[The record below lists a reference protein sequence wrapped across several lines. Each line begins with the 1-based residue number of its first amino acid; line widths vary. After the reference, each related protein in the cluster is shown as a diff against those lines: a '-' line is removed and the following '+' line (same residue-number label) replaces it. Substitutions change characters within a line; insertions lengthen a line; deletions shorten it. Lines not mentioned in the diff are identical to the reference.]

1 MCEGQVKNIMEY
13 ETVALDDEG
22 SALVILDQT
31 KLPGSAELLS
41 LHTGEEIWDAIY
53 LLKVRGAPAIGV
65 AAAFGIYLLAK
76 GIETEDYD
84 TFYAAFCRHKE

>member
-31 KLPGSAELLS
+31 KLA
-41 LHTGEEIWDAIY
+41 
-53 LLKVRGAPAIGV
+53 
-65 AAAFGIYLLAK
+65 
-76 GIETEDYD
+76 
-84 TFYAAFCRHKE
+84 